1 MELTAIEQPAALE
14 QVPRDSNEGRITVLI
29 QEAQFVIARCRA
41 VITSRANIPA
51 GVIFRINFYIDII
64 NRVFQAAQYQWF
76 PMCVIQYNYVPK
88 LAQKIGKYK
97 VRLGQI

>member
-14 QVPRDSNEGRITVLI
+14 RVPRDLNEERITVLI

-51 GVIFRINFYIDII
+51 GVMHRINIYIGII
-64 NRVFQAAQYQWF
+64 NRVFQAARYQWS
-76 PMCVIQYNYVPK
+76 PMCVIKYNYVPK
-88 LAQKIGKYK
+88 LAQKISKYK
-97 VRLGQI
+97 VRPGKI